1 MWFVYA
7 LIDIVIQKDDSGAY
21 KVRQEAFYNPP
32 DPSNPN
38 SFKDYKHILFN
49 RIRLLIDFSDV
60 AEPFLKNYPPY
71 TVGEITEV
79 VMSRTDS
86 YTKNRMRLVTMLY
99 DDPDNKKFK
108 TGAGG
113 KDPGSARFLYNFL
126 SQLGMVWSLNTM
138 TPDEIYEKLPSQFDK
153 YK

>member
-1 MWFVYA
+1 
-7 LIDIVIQKDDSGAY
+7 
-21 KVRQEAFYNPP
+21 
-32 DPSNPN
+32 
-38 SFKDYKHILFN
+38 
-49 RIRLLIDFSDV
+49 
-60 AEPFLKNYPPY
+60 
-71 TVGEITEV
+71 
-79 VMSRTDS
+79 
-86 YTKNRMRLVTMLY
+86 MLY